1 MNMDM
6 YNGPNNGRVDILGPN
21 VEQQFSLYDRIPVN
35 STNYSFRDSMAG
47 NWYDTQL
54 SNAFFSSK
62 NIQILQNGIRAGVY
76 NKSNQQYVV
85 GEQNLDEL
93 QIIMRGLFLQYAKNQ
108 PSGITQQINDLNKL
122 VLDYA
127 INQVWGEAE
136 GYMKYKRDAS
146 TLVVP
151 LTMPILSYSNDK
163 QLELKPWF

>member
-1 MNMDM
+1 MNKQSS
-6 YNGPNNGRVDILGPN
+6 NGRVNILGPN
-21 VEQQFSLYDRIPVN
+21 SDVRFSMMDRIPVDT
-35 STNYSFRDSMAG
+35 TNYSCRDAMNG
-47 NWYDTQL
+47 NWYDTEL
-54 SNAFFSSK
+54 SNAFFSGR
-62 NIQILQNGIRAGVY
+62 NMQIVQNGIRAGVY

-93 QIIMRGLFLQYAKNQ
+93 QIIMRGLFLQYARNQ
-108 PSGITQQINDLNKL
+108 PTGIAQQISDLNKI

-127 INQVWGEAE
+127 VSQVWSEAE

-151 LTMPILSYSNDK
+151 LNLPILSSTNDK